1 MELTAMNSK
10 RTLSATAMI
19 VIAAMVGSGS
29 ARAQHIDVLTEQING
44 QLVTG
49 TGNFDTDTWTLGPR
63 VFHRDFGTSFA
74 INNPGFNS
82 IGAGSIDLPSGSQS
96 LPGST
101 PLSWDF
107 LPMTIGGVS
116 SNLFYW
122 NGQDTDGVPG
132 LTASDI
138 QFGALPLPS
147 YTLTLFDVN
156 NGAHAADGTNTVVP
170 GGVIDTTA
178 SDGFIHR
185 HLFWFLQDNDG
196 NSATKPTDGLYL
208 AAIRMKMPGLSS
220 SLPVLLIFGTPNSSV
235 PAEDDVAFPWAV
247 QQTSLP
253 GDYNGDG
260 IVDAAD
266 YTVWRGTFGATAASG
281 LAADGSGNG
290 MVDQADYDVWKMH
303 FGQTAQ
309 ITFNTAAGAGSLTA
323 ASAARVAEPP
333 SLWLVLTSCTIAL
346 GCVTYRRTIG
356 RISVSRDSQAVTTRI
371 DLSAVLFCRD

>member
-1 MELTAMNSK
+1 MNRK
-10 RTLSATAMI
+10 QTLLVTAMI
-19 VIAAMVGSGS
+19 VCAAFVGPGIS
-29 ARAQHIDVLTEQING
+29 RAQHLDVLNEQING

-82 IGAGSIDLPSGSQS
+82 IGAGSPDLPSGSQS
-96 LPGST
+96 LPASR

-122 NGQDTDGVPG
+122 SGQDTDGVPG
-132 LTASDI
+132 LTANDI
-138 QFGALPLPS
+138 KFGAAPLPS
-147 YTLTLFDVN
+147 YSLTLFDISNV
-156 NGAHAADGTNTVVP
+156 AHAADGTNTVVP

-196 NSATKPTDGLYL
+196 NSGTTPADGLYL
-208 AAIRMKMPGLSS
+208 VAIRMKMPGLRN

-235 PAEDDVAFPWAV
+235 DAEDNVAFPWAE

-260 IVDAAD
+260 AVNAAD
-266 YTVWRGTFGATAASG
+266 YTVWRDTLGQSAASG
-281 LAADGSGNG
+281 LLADGSGNG
-290 MVDQADYDVWKMH
+290 IVDQADYDVWKMH
-303 FGQTAQ
+303 FGDTAQ
-309 ITFNTAAGAGSLTA
+309 ITFAAVVGAGSIA
-323 ASAARVAEPP
+323 GGPVGVAEPA
-333 SLWLVLTSCTIAL
+333 SFIMFFFGGTVVVVVAGAKRAS
-346 GCVTYRRTIG
+346 
-356 RISVSRDSQAVTTRI
+356 DSDWGITQR
-371 DLSAVLFCRD
+371 F